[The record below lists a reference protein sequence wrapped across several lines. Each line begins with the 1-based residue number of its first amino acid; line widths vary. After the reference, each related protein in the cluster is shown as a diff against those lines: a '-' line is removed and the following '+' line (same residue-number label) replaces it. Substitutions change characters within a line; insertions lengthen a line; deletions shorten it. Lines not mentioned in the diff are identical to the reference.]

1 VAAKAPEDLNDL
13 YNEAFRAGDIERLLA
28 LYEPDSVLAP
38 TPDARIRGRL
48 AIRERLALLLAL
60 KGELRAEKSSCV
72 ECDGVALLR
81 AKWQFTGADSAGRN
95 VEMSGASLK
104 VARRQAD
111 GSWLYVI
118 DLPTGGIA
126 DVAR

>member
-48 AIRERLALLLAL
+48 AIRERLSRLLVL

-72 ECDGVALLR
+72 ECEGLAVLR
-81 AKWQFTGADSAGRN
+81 AKWQFTGTDSAGRN
-95 VEMSGASLK
+95 VELSGTSLK

-111 GSWLYVI
+111 GSWLYAI
-118 DLPTGGIA
+118 DLPTGGSA
-126 DVAR
+126 DRAQ